1 MIAQMMKVPVK
12 GTSSGLTSKLH
23 SGGVK
28 KYCTAT
34 TDRTTESTPGPVP
47 IQAAPTTAA

>member
-1 MIAQMMKVPVK
+1 MMAQMMKLPVN
-12 GTSSGLTSKLH
+12 GTSSGFTSKLH

-28 KYCTAT
+28 KYCTASTDNT
-34 TDRTTESTPGPVP
+34 TARQPGPVP